1 MSPSFNT
8 TSRYR
13 NSFIWDAHAGFS
25 PFTGRD
31 LHCLKRWKDAG
42 VGHVSINVGYDMMRW
57 DETLA
62 CVAHYRR
69 WFSEHSNEF
78 LLVERFEDLRLAKNA
93 GKLSVTFDLEG
104 ANALNH
110 SVDMIGV
117 YHQLGVR
124 QMNLAYNRNN
134 AFGGG
139 CHDED
144 IALTDLGKRTI
155 AEMNRVGMMVDCTHT
170 GYRTSMDVMALSTKP
185 VIFSHS
191 NAFGTYAHPR
201 NLRDDQIRA
210 CAATGGIVCVNGV
223 STFVDGHLGSIQSLV
238 DHIDYIVSLV
248 GTNHVGIGLDTVV
261 DPDEMP
267 RLARKFPAAWPDYDE
282 SDWAAMKF
290 AVPEQLNGIA
300 EELAIRQYSATELSA
315 IIGGNMLRVA
325 SNIWR

>member
-1 MSPSFNT
+1 M
-8 TSRYR
+8 
-13 NSFIWDAHAGFS
+13 
-25 PFTGRD
+25 
-31 LHCLKRWKDAG
+31 
-42 VGHVSINVGYDMMRW
+42 
-57 DETLA
+57 
-62 CVAHYRR
+62 
-69 WFSEHSNEF
+69 
-78 LLVERFEDLRLAKNA
+78 LVERFEDLRLAKNA

-170 GYRTSMDVMALSTKP
+170 GYRTSMDVMAL
-185 VIFSHS
+185 
-191 NAFGTYAHPR
+191 

-290 AVPEQLNGIA
+290 AVPEH
-300 EELAIRQYSATELSA
+300 
-315 IIGGNMLRVA
+315 
-325 SNIWR
+325 

>member
-1 MSPSFNT
+1 MSRSFNT
-8 TSRYR
+8 QSTYR

-25 PFTGRD
+25 PFAD
-31 LHCLKRWKDAG
+31 LELHFLKRWRDAG

-57 DETLA
+57 DETIA

-69 WFSEHSNEF
+69 WLSEHSNEF
-78 LLVERFEDLRLAKNA
+78 LLVERFEDLRLAKKD

-104 ANALNH
+104 ANALDGNIE
-110 SVDMIGV
+110 MIGV

-139 CHDED
+139 CHDDD

-170 GYRTSMDVMALSTKP
+170 GYKTSMDVMAISTKP
-185 VIFSHS
+185 VVFSHS
-191 NAFGTYAHPR
+191 NAFGAYAHPR
-201 NLRDDQIRA
+201 NVRDDQIQA
-210 CAATGGIVCVNGV
+210 CAATGGVVCVNGV
-223 STFVDGHLGSIQSLV
+223 STFIDGHSGAIESIV
-238 DHIDYIVSLV
+238 DHIDYIVRLV

-261 DPDEMP
+261 DPKEMP
-267 RLARKFPAAWPDYDE
+267 RLARKYPAAWPDYNE
-282 SDWAAMKF
+282 NDWATMRF
-290 AVPEQLNGIA
+290 VVPEQLNGIA
-300 EELAIRQYSATELSA
+300 EELANRQYSPTELSA